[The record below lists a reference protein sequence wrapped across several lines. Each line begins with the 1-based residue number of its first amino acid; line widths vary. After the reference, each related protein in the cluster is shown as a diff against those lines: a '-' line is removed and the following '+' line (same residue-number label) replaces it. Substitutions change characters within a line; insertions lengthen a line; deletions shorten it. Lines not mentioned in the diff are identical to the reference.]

1 MTKEKEKTF
10 TEMVVEYALR
20 NKAEHQQYMSKLPP
34 ERLSAVIGRKGKLIV
49 HGEQGGEFI
58 IRVTRYGVFSDTSS
72 DNIRNK
78 IWMTDDTFEQIVTGK
93 LDPKVARARDQLKFS
108 GDRSLYDAAEIMKV
122 FDQWMNSRL
131 KPIARKILRAM
142 G

>member
-1 MTKEKEKTF
+1 MTKEKEQTF
-10 TEMVVEYALR
+10 TEGVVEYALR
-20 NKAEHQQYMSKLPP
+20 DKAEHQQYMSKLSP
-34 ERLSAVIGRKGKLIV
+34 EKLSAVIGRKAKLIV

-58 IRVTRYGVFSDTSS
+58 IKVTPHGVFSDTSS
-72 DNIRNK
+72 DNIRNT

-93 LDPKVARARDQLKFS
+93 LDPKVARAREQLKFS
-108 GDRSLYDAAEIMKV
+108 GDRSLYDAEEIMQV

-131 KPIARKILRAM
+131 TPIARKILQAM